1 VDCVWVK
8 IKWVDEEL
16 GDTKTL
22 LHACEGSRGFSY
34 DDVKGAD
41 CRADVW

>member
-1 VDCVWVK
+1 MDCVWVK

-16 GDTKTL
+16 GDIKTL
-22 LHACEGSRGFSY
+22 LHVCEGSRGLSC

-41 CRADVW
+41 CRADV